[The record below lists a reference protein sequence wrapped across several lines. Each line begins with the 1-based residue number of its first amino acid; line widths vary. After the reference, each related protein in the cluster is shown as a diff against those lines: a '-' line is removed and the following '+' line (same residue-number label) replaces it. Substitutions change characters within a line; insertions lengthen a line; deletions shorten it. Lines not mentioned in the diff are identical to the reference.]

1 MKRLGILR
9 ILLSVFLTAC
19 TGYMKDIR
27 MGKSF
32 GIYAPSRI
40 PIYREPTLKSEVYYL
55 KDPVVFVVEDVQF
68 PEEYTLGDK
77 TMFFLDPITSES
89 PAAYEEEV
97 RSGRAYFA
105 DRFFKA
111 RFDSG
116 EVGYIHFRYFYPEL
130 ARGMTSEENT
140 AVRGTTVREYIA
152 EARAD
157 YKKIE
162 REAKERAA
170 ADRER
175 ARKQKEALAEN
186 IRKAEETRLQGIS
199 KAPWSARQKELVRN
213 HKVWI
218 GMTKDQLL
226 FSKYSPKGIK
236 KRVTAEGEFEDW
248 FYKDTTYYFKN
259 NRLIRWESKVKA
271 PGR

>member
-1 MKRLGILR
+1 MKRLGILM
-9 ILLSVFLTAC
+9 IFLMVFLAAC

-40 PIYREPTLKSEVYYL
+40 PIYREPSLKSEVYYL
-55 KDPVVFVVEDVQF
+55 KEPDVFVVEDVQF
-68 PEEYTLGDK
+68 PKEYTFGDK

-97 RSGRAYFA
+97 RSGKAYFA

-130 ARGMTSEENT
+130 AYGMTSEVLT
-140 AVRGTTVREYIA
+140 ATRGETVREYIA
-152 EARAD
+152 KIREKYKEA
-157 YKKIE
+157 E
-162 REAKERAA
+162 RKDREYARQQKERPKKVE
-170 ADRER
+170 DLR
-175 ARKQKEALAEN
+175 QL
-186 IRKAEETRLQGIS
+186 GIS
-199 KAPWSARQKELVRN
+199 QAPWSDKDKELVDR

-218 GMTKDQLL
+218 GMNRSQLL
-226 FSKYSPKGIK
+226 FSKYPPKGIK
-236 KRVTAEGEFEDW
+236 TRVTAEGEFEDW
-248 FYKDTTYYFKN
+248 AYKGTTYYFKN
-259 NRLIRWESKVKA
+259 DKLIRWETKVA
-271 PGR
+271 DPGKYIGETSRDK